1 MEASHRA
8 SSGPEAVGSYPG
20 AYIPAARR
28 KDPPRCAMSVPLQP
42 LPSSNDGQGMTSAER
57 IMRAR
62 LAAHVQWSKTS
73 DPTART
79 AAARRAF
86 LDRFEREVDPEG
98 TLPPEERHRRAE
110 HARRA
115 HFTRLA
121 LASARAR
128 RRTRRQKRALGGDAA

>member
-1 MEASHRA
+1 
-8 SSGPEAVGSYPG
+8 
-20 AYIPAARR
+20 
-28 KDPPRCAMSVPLQP
+28 MSP
-42 LPSSNDGQGMTSAER
+42 AER
-57 IMRAR
+57 TMRAR
-62 LAAHVQWSKTS
+62 LAAHVQWSKTP

-86 LDRFEREVDPEG
+86 LDRFEVEVDPDG

-128 RRTRRQKRALGGDAA
+128 RRTRHEATRKDSAASEPSDTSPTPGGEAA